1 MEIFTWLAIFIAL
14 ELITIFVFAAIYN
27 ALNVNEIRDYTD
39 GLYLSVQIQTSI
51 GMSENI
57 STKLLKNWVTVQSI
71 ISDILNILLITFIG
85 LYIANLFTRE
95 IIASEK

>member
-1 MEIFTWLAIFIAL
+1 MEIFKWLVLFVSLEIIVIFS
-14 ELITIFVFAAIYN
+14 FAAIYN
-27 ALNVNEIRDYTD
+27 ALNVNEIRDYMD

-57 STKLLKNWVTVQSI
+57 STKVLKNWVTIQSI

-85 LYIANLFTRE
+85 LYIGNLFTKE

>member
-1 MEIFTWLAIFIAL
+1 MEIFKWLVLFVAL
-14 ELITIFVFAAIYN
+14 EIIVIFGFAAIYN
-27 ALNVNEIRDYTD
+27 ALNVNEIRDYLD

-85 LYIANLFTRE
+85 LYIANLFAKE

>member
-1 MEIFTWLAIFIAL
+1 MEIFKWLVLFVSIEIIVIFA
-14 ELITIFVFAAIYN
+14 FAAIYN

-39 GLYLSVQIQTSI
+39 GIYLSVQIQTSI

-57 STKLLKNWVTVQSI
+57 STKVLKNWVTAQSI

-85 LYIANLFTRE
+85 LYIGNIFAKE

>member
-1 MEIFTWLAIFIAL
+1 MEIFKWLVLFVSLEIIVIFS
-14 ELITIFVFAAIYN
+14 FAAIYN
-27 ALNVNEIRDYTD
+27 ALNVKEIRDYMD

-57 STKLLKNWVTVQSI
+57 STKVLKNWVTIQSI

-85 LYIANLFTRE
+85 LYIGNLFTKE

>member
-1 MEIFTWLAIFIAL
+1 MEIFTWLAIFITL

-85 LYIANLFTRE
+85 LYIGNLFVKE

>member
-1 MEIFTWLAIFIAL
+1 MEIFTWLVLFVSLEIIVIF
-14 ELITIFVFAAIYN
+14 TFAAIYN

-57 STKLLKNWVTVQSI
+57 STKVLKNWVTVQSI

-85 LYIANLFTRE
+85 LYIGNLFARE